1 MTPSNKNNS
10 TVSVM
15 HKKHD
20 DLNLCQLLLSKYFN
34 KKKWNKLSAQV
45 EYIKE
50 FSKIWTGSVLQRCW
64 YFRIK
69 TKWISS
75 KLPVDIYIY
84 SLDCLSDSVL
94 IYKRPKGH
102 IPHLSNN
109 TFNSDQIK

>member
-15 HKKHD
+15 HKKRD
-20 DLNLCQLLLSKYFN
+20 DLNLCKLLLSKYFN
-34 KKKWNKLSAQV
+34 KKKKNGKKLSAQV

-69 TKWISS
+69 TKCVSS
-75 KLPVDIYIY
+75 KLPVQFR
-84 SLDCLSDSVL
+84 L
-94 IYKRPKGH
+94 P
-102 IPHLSNN
+102 
-109 TFNSDQIK
+109 

>member
-1 MTPSNKNNS
+1 
-10 TVSVM
+10 M
-15 HKKHD
+15 HIKRD
-20 DLNLCQLLLSKYFN
+20 DLNLCKLLLSKYFN
-34 KKKWNKLSAQV
+34 KKKKKKSGKKLSAQV

-50 FSKIWTGSVLQRCW
+50 FCKIWTGSVLQRCW

-102 IPHLSNN
+102 IAYLSNN
-109 TFNSDQIK
+109 TLNSDQIK